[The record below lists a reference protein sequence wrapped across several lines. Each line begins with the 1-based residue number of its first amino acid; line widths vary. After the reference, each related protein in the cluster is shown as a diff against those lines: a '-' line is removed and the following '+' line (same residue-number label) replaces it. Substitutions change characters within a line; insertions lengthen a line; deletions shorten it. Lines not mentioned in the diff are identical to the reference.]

1 MSWGYGVLATEVY
14 DLDKPVGT
22 SFGDVEY
29 YEQFL
34 RNGEGPILEPAV
46 GTGRILV
53 PLAQAGLAVD
63 GYDSSPEM
71 LSVCRERCAERGI
84 DPTILEADMTTFVAP
99 EEYSSV
105 ILPTGS
111 ITLLHGPDELRA
123 ALGCFWQALKP
134 GGRLRSWRAEPYIWT
149 LQTLH
154 VDFDAAA
161 NQTTRW
167 LRYDNG
173 ATAPFS
179 PPNFSPSACSTGASR
194 SSRRTYT
201 RADSPMSTS
210 PLTMTPT
217 ALPQHRTICGPS
229 TRHVSERRT
238 SANSGRDGDRP
249 RGSGRQKAIAA
260 CRSHSPN
267 HEAGVLSRH
276 YR

>member
-29 YEQFL
+29 YEQSLKSF
-34 RNGEGPILEPAV
+34 EGPVLEPAV

-53 PLAQAGLAVD
+53 PLVQAGLAVD

-71 LSVCRERCAERGI
+71 LSVCRERCAERGL
-84 DPTILEADMTTFVAP
+84 DPMIREADMTTFVAP

-123 ALGCFWQALKP
+123 ALGCFWQSLKP
-134 GGRLRSWRAEPYIWT
+134 GGRLVIDLPPPMLLGPEAMRSWRSEPYIWT

-154 VDFDAAA
+154 VGYDAAA

-167 LRYDNG
+167 LRYDKW
-173 ATAPFS
+173 
-179 PPNFSPSACSTGASR
+179 
-194 SSRRTYT
+194 
-201 RADSPMSTS
+201 
-210 PLTMTPT
+210 
-217 ALPQHRTICGPS
+217 
-229 TRHVSERRT
+229 
-238 SANSGRDGDRP
+238 RDGALLASELQPFCLQHWSIAEFGAHLHKSGFTDVYVTADYDADCTPAAQSDIWTFHATRP
-249 RGSGRQKAIAA
+249 
-260 CRSHSPN
+260 
-267 HEAGVLSRH
+267 
-276 YR
+276 

>member
-34 RNGEGPILEPAV
+34 RNGEGLILEPAV

-53 PLAQAGLAVD
+53 PLVQAGLAVD

-84 DPTILEADMTTFVAP
+84 DPTIREADMTKFVAP
-99 EEYSSV
+99 EEYSAV

-123 ALGCFWQALKP
+123 ALGCFRQSLKP
-134 GGRLRSWRAEPYIWT
+134 GGRLVIDLPPPMLLNGSESMRSWRSEPYIWT

-154 VDFDAAA
+154 VAFDAAA

-167 LRYDNG
+167 LRYDKW
-173 ATAPFS
+173 
-179 PPNFSPSACSTGASR
+179 
-194 SSRRTYT
+194 
-201 RADSPMSTS
+201 
-210 PLTMTPT
+210 
-217 ALPQHRTICGPS
+217 
-229 TRHVSERRT
+229 
-238 SANSGRDGDRP
+238 RDGALLATELQP
-249 RGSGRQKAIAA
+249 FCLQHWSIAEFEAHLYASGFTDVSVTADYDADCAPAPQSDIWTFHATR
-260 CRSHSPN
+260 
-267 HEAGVLSRH
+267 L
-276 YR
+276 